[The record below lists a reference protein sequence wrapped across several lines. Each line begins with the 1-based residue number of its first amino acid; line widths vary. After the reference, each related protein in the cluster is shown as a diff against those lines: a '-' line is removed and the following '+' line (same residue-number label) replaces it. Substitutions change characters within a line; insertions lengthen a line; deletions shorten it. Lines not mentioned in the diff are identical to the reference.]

1 MIKVAILSG
10 RQKNGTLL
18 PKEERHVWKEIQ
30 RVMSD
35 DLSNLGKN
43 FEFLIPVYTKFDLE
57 ALRIAERNG
66 NKVRYYL
73 PNENWGKSKLPSF
86 QVNLISRMREPGTE
100 VIVDG
105 PMMTRMHKMID
116 DADVVYYLDETDGFE
131 RFQDSLAGKTLLP
144 FSKNKMLYK
153 TEAEADIYH
162 EKLKQT
168 TTVFVTPDE
177 LKALEDQ
184 KLEENLSDVEE
195 NVSEMLN
202 NVYYPSESGG
212 NPDHLIYEEPKT
224 VEDLAVDVDAWLRE
238 LEED

>member
-1 MIKVAILSG
+1 
-10 RQKNGTLL
+10 
-18 PKEERHVWKEIQ
+18 
-30 RVMSD
+30 
-35 DLSNLGKN
+35 
-43 FEFLIPVYTKFDLE
+43 
-57 ALRIAERNG
+57 
-66 NKVRYYL
+66 
-73 PNENWGKSKLPSF
+73 
-86 QVNLISRMREPGTE
+86 
-100 VIVDG
+100 
-105 PMMTRMHKMID
+105 
-116 DADVVYYLDETDGFE
+116 
-131 RFQDSLAGKTLLP
+131 
-144 FSKNKMLYK
+144 MLYK
-153 TEAEADIYH
+153 TEAEADVYH

-212 NPDHLIYEEPKT
+212 NPDHLIYEEPKK